1 MSQASRLS
9 VGAFAVLVAAT
20 IAAFFVTQHLK
31 VTTPLI
37 QGFPRPVPGV
47 INPVRGGIC
56 FGRNNRSTTISFY
69 LQHRSDTVDVYVV
82 SARTEERVD
91 QVASG
96 RHMRRDVRHPDG
108 VFHWNG
114 RLSGGSVAPDGSYY
128 FRVALLHQGRTVDL
142 SGVPVKVKTVPP
154 HPVVTRVA
162 PSAIPAG
169 GDSRVT
175 IEYAGNE
182 NRGATILLYRLGP
195 PGGSRL
201 VKTFVTPWKGHTAVW
216 DGTIHGR
223 PAPAGRYLIGIEV
236 IDAACNTGR
245 WPARVSSEP
254 GAAVAHA
261 VVTVG

>member
-1 MSQASRLS
+1 MRSASRLS
-9 VGAFAVLVAAT
+9 IGAFAVLVAAT

-47 INPVRGGIC
+47 INPVRGGLC

-69 LQHRSDTVDVYVV
+69 LQHRSDDVDVYVV

-114 RLSGGSVAPDGSYY
+114 RLTGGSVAPDGSYF
-128 FRVALLHQGRTVDL
+128 FRVALLHQGRTIDL
-142 SGVPVKVKTVPP
+142 SGVPVRVKTVPP
-154 HPVVTRVA
+154 HPVITRVSPTA
-162 PSAIPAG
+162 ISAVAG
-169 GDSRVT
+169 SRVT

-182 NRGATILLYRLGP
+182 RRSGTILLYRLGSA
-195 PGGSRL
+195 GGPRL
-201 VKTFVTPWKGHTAVW
+201 VKTFVTPWNGHTAVW

-223 PAPAGRYLIGIEV
+223 PAPAGKYLIGIEV
-236 IDAACNTGR
+236 MDAACNTGR
-245 WPARVSSEP
+245 WPARVP
-254 GAAVAHA
+254 PPAGVADHA
-261 VVTVG
+261 IVTVT